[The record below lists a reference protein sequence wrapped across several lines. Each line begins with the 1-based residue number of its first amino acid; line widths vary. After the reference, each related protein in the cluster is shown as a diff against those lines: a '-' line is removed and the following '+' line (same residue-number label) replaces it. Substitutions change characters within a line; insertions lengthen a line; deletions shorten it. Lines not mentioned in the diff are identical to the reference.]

1 MLLIYKE
8 LTSMYL
14 AFFLIAPAL
23 KQHSW
28 LSATQPLDTWVCA
41 PGKDKRGLTPFAR
54 QLSTKVDTKHL

>member
-54 QLSTKVDTKHL
+54 